1 MTHVTCGFVICQIVA
16 NVKPVRLAIMGEKI
30 VKDGTFHT
38 EEVIL
43 KLFVGWSA
51 LSVEVALPLCWT
63 PFKTAA
69 FAGQIGAKGCAGLD
83 VLV

>member
-1 MTHVTCGFVICQIVA
+1 MF
-16 NVKPVRLAIMGEKI
+16 E
-30 VKDGTFHT
+30 GTFHT

>member
-1 MTHVTCGFVICQIVA
+1 MS
-16 NVKPVRLAIMGEKI
+16 NRVKPVLSSIIGEKI
-30 VKDGTFHT
+30 VFEGTFHT

-51 LSVEVALPLCWT
+51 LSVEVALPLSWT

-69 FAGQIGAKGCAGLD
+69 FAGQVGAKGCAGLD